1 MFIHKLKIMKINKE
15 LVKFGKPLGVTKQKV
30 VSFSNHGKSKNKDQP
45 NYYNNVYSGVK
56 YQSVEFVRRWLITV
70 YGITFES
77 VDDATDIFKLKNFI
91 LVKYPSIKIV
101 IEKCVN
107 NGSKNIAFGNVIIW
121 DSQGAFN
128 VDGSCAIVVKVKNNI
143 IYIADQNVSN
153 KSWNDKCYSR
163 KLYVNE
169 NNVIEDR
176 EYPDTKITGW
186 LKYN

>member
-1 MFIHKLKIMKINKE
+1 MSPRLSTSPILWILSYAEF
-15 LVKFGKPLGVTKQKV
+15 FPL
-30 VSFSNHGKSKNKDQP
+30 
-45 NYYNNVYSGVK
+45 
-56 YQSVEFVRRWLITV
+56 
-70 YGITFES
+70 
-77 VDDATDIFKLKNFI
+77 
-91 LVKYPSIKIV
+91 SIKMFVCICAWSTTLSNTSSLV
-101 IEKCVN
+101 IGLWVKLFSVN
-107 NGSKNIAFGNVIIW
+107 PDDGSKNIAFGNVIIW

-153 KSWNDKCYSR
+153 KSWNGKCYSR